1 MKGRS
6 QLKILGIDTSTTAFS
21 ICIFEDNKVLYELR
35 RERSFMNEQKD
46 AGLFSAIQELLNNK
60 ENEII
65 DAIALSIGPGMFTS
79 LRVGLALAKG
89 LYFSRNIPL
98 CGVNTLDV
106 IAHSFFLFEV
116 MNKEKNIIC
125 ASVMEAFQ
133 GEVFVAF
140 YNRKVKIGHDMVFN
154 PNELTN
160 FIERKFKNKKLIAIG
175 PGVKILAEHKMK
187 KNAKNNL
194 YIIDSPLCYPSASKV
209 ISTAL
214 SKIKMGVF
222 DDPEN
227 LEPYYIK
234 KTSAEQ
240 RWKS

>member
-1 MKGRS
+1 
-6 QLKILGIDTSTTAFS
+6 LKILGIDTSTTAFS
-21 ICIFEDNKVLYELR
+21 ICVFEDNKILYELR
-35 RERSFMNEQKD
+35 CERAFINDQKD
-46 AGLFSAIQELLNNK
+46 AGLFSAIQELLNNM
-60 ENEII
+60 ENETI
-65 DAIALSIGPGMFTS
+65 DGIALSIGPGMFTS

-106 IAHSFFLFEV
+106 IAHSFYLLDLV
-116 MNKEKNIIC
+116 NKGKNIII

-140 YNRKVKIGHDMVFN
+140 YNHGAKIDQDMVFN
-154 PNELTN
+154 PGALIN
-160 FIERKFKNKKLIAIG
+160 FIERNFKNKKIIAIG
-175 PGVKILAEHKMK
+175 PGVKILAGHKMK
-187 KNAKNNL
+187 KNAKNKL
-194 YIIDSPLCYPSASKV
+194 YIIDSYLFHPSASKV
-209 ISTAL
+209 VYTAF
-214 SKIKMGVF
+214 SKIKAGDF

-240 RWKS
+240 RGKK